1 MTKDK
6 EYNGEYTMTTWTL
19 PMTKLTVQAVLAT
32 ALLATQA
39 SARHIETLDHGAVW
53 RLEAVGLTA
62 NTAQASVTLRP
73 VLRTTE
79 GWKQPS
85 ADDCELRTSRYHC
98 RIVGYGDLVVDMQPS
113 VHVTF
118 TATKATSVI
127 GIGLGGSMHLPD
139 TKGWLSNGFQSWS
152 QTGVIALRKPVSE
165 AALNKA
171 LALIGEDEVY
181 RRGREFSWW
190 YSFASGGHDSFLAGA
205 TTAQHLKS
213 WVQLT
218 KGNQTDD
225 INVKIIS
232 GATEKLDV
240 QPGESIKSE
249 AWTLYLGPELAKGM
263 EVYAAAI
270 PSRHY
275 HKPQPVPVGWN
286 SWYELWNTVKAEDV
300 LGNAHMFSQLF
311 QSRLP
316 SPNLP
321 AYIVLDDG
329 WQQAWGDWYPNNK
342 FPHGISSVAK
352 ELNDQGFTMGIWLAP
367 LLVAK
372 SSQLARNHPDWL
384 VQGARYSHPTT
395 GEYGVLDVTNPK
407 AAEHL
412 QATISRIVG
421 WGIKLLKID
430 FLFAGTI
437 EGKRYKQVTG
447 SEAYER
453 ALALIRAAAG
463 EQTQL
468 MAVGAPPI
476 PSLKYVDGW
485 RVGGDIAFTPS
496 IFGWPQPNFAFIAN
510 QARSVAGRYPY
521 CLATLCDADPVLLR
535 SPLPANEV
543 NVGSWVVAATGSAL
557 FLSDDLRQLTAERA
571 FWALDHERVRV
582 ATSGEPAVPA
592 SFVPPQV
599 PDELVSMKDSLYTAE
614 HHVPNLWIMPNGD
627 KVGLNFSHSAAEIA
641 GKKVPPKSSV
651 VIK

>member
-1 MTKDK
+1 M
-6 EYNGEYTMTTWTL
+6 
-19 PMTKLTVQAVLAT
+19 PKLTVQAVLAA
-32 ALLATQA
+32 ALLSTHA
-39 SARHIETLDHGAVW
+39 SARHGEAVDHGATW
-53 RLEAVGLTA
+53 RVEPVGLTA
-62 NTAQASVTLRP
+62 NTRQASVTLRP
-73 VLRTTE
+73 ILRTAD
-79 GWKQPS
+79 GWALPS
-85 ADDCELRTSRYHC
+85 TDHCELRAAQYHC
-98 RIVGYGDLVVDMQPS
+98 QLPGYGDLVVDMKHSAQ
-113 VHVTF
+113 VTF
-118 TATKATSVI
+118 TAIKTTTVK
-127 GIGLGGSMHLPD
+127 GIGLSGSMHLPG

-152 QTGVIALRKPVSE
+152 QTGVIALRQPVRE
-165 AALNKA
+165 GELNKA
-171 LALIGEDEVY
+171 LALSGEDEVY
-181 RRGREFSWW
+181 RRGRELSWW
-190 YSFASGGHDSFLAGA
+190 YSFASGGRDSFLAGA
-205 TTAQHLKS
+205 TTAKHLKS

-218 KGNQTDD
+218 KANQPASSDASNSD
-225 INVKIIS
+225 YIQVKIIS
-232 GATEKLDV
+232 GATEQLELKA
-240 QPGESIKSE
+240 GESVQSE

-263 EVYAAAI
+263 ELYAAAI

-275 HKPQPVPVGWN
+275 DKPQPVPVGWN
-286 SWYELWNTVKAEDV
+286 SWYELWNTVKAEDL
-300 LGNAHMFSQLF
+300 LGNAHMFNQLF
-311 QSRLP
+311 QSRLRGP
-316 SPNLP
+316 HLP

-352 ELNDQGFTMGIWLAP
+352 ELNDQGFTMGIWIAP

-372 SSQLARNHPDWL
+372 NSQLARNHPEWL

-412 QATISRIVG
+412 QATISRLVG
-421 WGIKLLKID
+421 WGLKLLKID
-430 FLFAGTI
+430 FLFAGTL

-447 SEAYER
+447 SEAYEI

-468 MAVGAPPI
+468 MAVGAPPV
-476 PSLKYVDGW
+476 PTLKYVDGW

-557 FLSDDLRQLTAERA
+557 FLSDDLRQLAAERV
-571 FWALDHERVRV
+571 FWALDHELVRV

-641 GKKVPPKSSV
+641 GKKVPPKSSM